1 MRNLNLPLPWRACE
15 RSGNGERVGDWKGP
29 GGQVQQT
36 IAKSFTLSGV
46 GIHTGEIGRVTVH
59 PAEADC
65 GRVFRVG
72 AVAIPARADFV
83 VDTMRCATLGAEGI
97 RVSTVEHL
105 LSALH
110 GFCIDNAVIEVDGP
124 EIPIL
129 DGSALPFAE
138 AIAAAGIVLQDR
150 EARIVRPKK
159 IEFTEGRSAYQA
171 AGGGAALELILELA
185 FDNWP
190 EGNAA
195 NGGFFTADSGP
206 AYTKRTAPAR
216 TFAFQ
221 SEVDQLIAAG
231 LAKGGSLD
239 NALIIT
245 PPDGFSTPLRLPQEW
260 AAHKMLDLIGDLAL
274 VDARIEGII
283 GVVRPGHRGN
293 VRLASELLKQSEN
306 IEK

>member
-1 MRNLNLPLPWRACE
+1 M
-15 RSGNGERVGDWKGP
+15 
-29 GGQVQQT
+29 
-36 IAKSFTLSGV
+36 
-46 GIHTGEIGRVTVH
+46 GRVTVH
-59 PAEADC
+59 PAAANT
-65 GRVFRVG
+65 GRVFLVSG
-72 AVAIPARADFV
+72 VMIPARADFV
-83 VDTMRCATLGAEGI
+83 VDTTRCTTLCAEGV

-110 GFCIDNAVIEVDGP
+110 GLCIDNAVIEVTGP

-138 AIAAAGIVLQDR
+138 AILAAGIAAQSKEPRTL
-150 EARIVRPKK
+150 RPEK
-159 IEFTEGRSAYQA
+159 IEFTEGRSQYKAVSA
-171 AGGGAALELILELA
+171 SSASLELVVNVE

-190 EGNAA
+190 EGSASSGAFIERNA
-195 NGGFFTADSGP
+195 GRYYADQTTL
-206 AYTKRTAPAR
+206 AYAKRTAPAR

-245 PPDGFSTPLRLPQEW
+245 PPDGFSTPLRMPQEW
-260 AAHKMLDLIGDLAL
+260 AVHKVLDLIGDLAL
-274 VDARIEGII
+274 VDARIQATIFAT
-283 GVVRPGHRGN
+283 RPGHRGN
-293 VRLASELLKQSEN
+293 VRLALELLKQSEN